1 MSKINTPVVA
11 VSDLN
16 IFDKVQVQ
24 LGNLG
29 DTYGYHASKELEVI
43 RIEKTQSGWN
53 FLGEWT
59 KDNGDVQLCQCFVN
73 HYGAEATAPYL
84 SLNAR
89 TIGAM
94 GGQTREIAIRSL
106 RFSPD

>member
-1 MSKINTPVVA
+1 MNKFNPTPVA
-11 VSDLN
+11 ELN
-16 IFDKVQVQ
+16 IFDKVAVQ

-59 KDNGDVQLCQCFVN
+59 NEDGEVQLCQCFVN
-73 HYGAEATAPYL
+73 HYRDGEATAPYL

-89 TIGAM
+89 TIGRM
-94 GGQTREIAIRSL
+94 GGETREIAIRSL

>member
-1 MSKINTPVVA
+1 MNKFNPTPVA
-11 VSDLN
+11 ELN
-16 IFDKVQVQ
+16 IFDKVAVQ
-24 LGNLG
+24 LGNSG
-29 DTYGYHASKELEVI
+29 DMSFEPSKELEVI

-59 KDNGDVQLCQCFVN
+59 KDSGEVQLCQCFVN
-73 HYGAEATAPYL
+73 HYRDDEATAPYL

-89 TIGAM
+89 TIGRM
-94 GGQTREIAIRSL
+94 GGETREIAIRSL